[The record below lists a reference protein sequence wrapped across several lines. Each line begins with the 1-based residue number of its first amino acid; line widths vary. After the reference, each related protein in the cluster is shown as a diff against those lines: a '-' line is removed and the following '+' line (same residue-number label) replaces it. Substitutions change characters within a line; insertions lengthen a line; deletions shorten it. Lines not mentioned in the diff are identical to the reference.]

1 MKQNLHFFIIYRSGE
16 SGDAIW
22 QPVSGTRH
30 KFYVYSAFCDDRDR
44 PLVRIIAATKT
55 KKPDKV
61 GKLSS
66 QIHRKTQWNKK
77 LIASLYFEIFD

>member
-1 MKQNLHFFIIYRSGE
+1 MLNYRNKPESTIFFIIYRSGE

-61 GKLSS
+61 GKIKFTNS
-66 QIHRKTQWNKK
+66 
-77 LIASLYFEIFD
+77 

>member
-1 MKQNLHFFIIYRSGE
+1 MLNYRNKPESTFFIIYRSGE

-61 GKLSS
+61 GKI
-66 QIHRKTQWNKK
+66 QINN
-77 LIASLYFEIFD
+77 SVV